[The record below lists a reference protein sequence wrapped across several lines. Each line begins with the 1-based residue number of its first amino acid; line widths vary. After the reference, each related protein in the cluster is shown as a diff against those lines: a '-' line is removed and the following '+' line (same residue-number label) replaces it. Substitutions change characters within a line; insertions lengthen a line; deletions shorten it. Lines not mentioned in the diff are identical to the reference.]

1 MKKNFLF
8 IIGFMLCGIINAQ
21 SNYGIKIAG
30 TELTSDNAGAINNTN
45 FPNLILNEGTISYD
59 SSTKTIT
66 LNEVN
71 ANIKP
76 GNIHSP
82 SNLLYITELADDAE
96 YKINSI
102 GNNVITCDSFPIITS
117 RSLIIEGSG
126 SLKITVNH
134 ALGINVYNNST
145 LSIKNTTLEV
155 IGSSCGVDII
165 GSSSAIGIHETD
177 DTLII
182 ENSYVKITGNY
193 ANSSICNFKNITL
206 NNCVIVEPVG
216 AVIGDYG
223 ANKQAIM
230 LNGEVASN
238 IVIEPITSYGI
249 KIAGTD
255 LTNVN
260 AGTINNVSFPNL
272 ELTSGTITYNHNTKT
287 FTLDGVNAD
296 VSSGNGNFLYITELA
311 EEAKYKINL
320 IGTNIINTSD
330 ASIRTYRN
338 LSIEGTGSLIVEA
351 NIGIGIYVLDTIT
364 IKNTTVEAK
373 GSSGIAGFKGKNG
386 ETLIIENSTVKAKG
400 LAGSI
405 SYLENITLI
414 DCKITEPENAVIA
427 NNGTDGQAIM
437 ISTYVVT
444 SEVVIEPETGINNLE
459 AKATFSIYPN
469 PASNMLSI
477 FSENANELITISDLS
492 GKIVYA
498 EQTSEKQTNINISHL
513 NAGMYIV
520 RIGNKTAKF
529 VKE

>member
-1 MKKNFLF
+1 MKQFFTKQFFLF
-8 IIGFMLCGIINAQ
+8 LIGIMLCGTISAQ
-21 SNYGIKIAG
+21 TNYGIKIAG
-30 TELTSDNAGAINNTN
+30 KNLTNLNATSINNDS
-45 FPNLILNEGTISYD
+45 FPNLEVTNGTITYD
-59 SSTKTIT
+59 HSTKTIT
-66 LNEVN
+66 LNEVKVN
-71 ANIKP
+71 VNSGYFI
-76 GNIHSP
+76 
-82 SNLLYITELADDAE
+82 LITEFAPTTE
-96 YKINSI
+96 YKINLI
-102 GNNVITCDSFPIITS
+102 GNNTINTGSSSIITF
-117 RSLIIEGSG
+117 RNLIIEGNS
-126 SLKITVNH
+126 SLKVISNDDC
-134 ALGINVYNNST
+134 GIFVGSNRT
-145 LSIKNTTLEV
+145 LTINNTTV
-155 IGSSCGVDII
+155 DVTGGSF
-165 GSSSAIGIHETD
+165 GIAGENGKSGEN
-177 DTLII
+177 LII
-182 ENSYVKITGNY
+182 ENSYVKATGN
-193 ANSSICNFKNITL
+193 NDGSICNLQNITL
-206 NNCVIVEPVG
+206 NNCVIVQPEDAIIADNDTCG
-216 AVIGDYG
+216 QAV
-223 ANKQAIM
+223 M
-230 LNGEVASN
+230 LNNSVVTSEV
-238 IVIEPITSYGI
+238 IIEPIRSYGI
-249 KIAGTD
+249 KIANKD
-255 LTNVN
+255 LTNAN
-260 AGTINNVSFPNL
+260 ARAINNVNFPNL
-272 ELTSGTITYNHNTKT
+272 VLTSGTITYNHNTKT
-287 FTLDGVNAD
+287 FTLDGVNAN

-427 NNGTDGQAIM
+427 NNGTDGQAVM